1 MRVLPKLKERISG
14 EIEVPQGSLDVKH
27 FFYDSTLEERMEILR
42 RYKVD
47 YVMFP
52 EESSLVDSLKEQP
65 GFTPVD
71 TPSER
76 YVLFAVDREKL
87 PA

>member
-1 MRVLPKLKERISG
+1 M
-14 EIEVPQGSLDVKH
+14 PQGSLDVKD
-27 FFYDSTLEERMEILR
+27 FFYDSTLEKRMEILR
-42 RYKVD
+42 RNKVD

-52 EESSLVDSLKEQP
+52 EDSPLVDSLKRLP

-87 PA
+87 PG